1 MEKSVESVFIKGLS
15 RVVSSAKPHRHKTT
29 QPVSPNR
36 VTTPRT
42 TKQDLTVKVESP
54 KKMEPIDCRTPLAKV
69 VADCAKRWFQDTLK
83 EAKGGDS
90 TMQVLVGQMYYSG
103 YGVPRDPQK
112 GHAWIN
118 RASKSRN
125 SVWKVSQK
133 QPGYR
138 ASDSDSCD
146 LENKSTP

>member
-1 MEKSVESVFIKGLS
+1 MGKSIESVFIKGLS
-15 RVVSSAKPHRHKTT
+15 RVVSSAKPYRHKTT
-29 QPVSPNR
+29 RPVSPNQ

-54 KKMEPIDCRTPLAKV
+54 KKMDAIESRTPLASV
-69 VADCAKRWFQDTLK
+69 VADCTKRWFRDTLK

-90 TMQVLVGQMYYSG
+90 SMQVLVGQMYYSG

-112 GHAWIN
+112 GYVWIN
-118 RASKSRN
+118 RASKSKN
-125 SVWKVSQK
+125 SVWKVSEK